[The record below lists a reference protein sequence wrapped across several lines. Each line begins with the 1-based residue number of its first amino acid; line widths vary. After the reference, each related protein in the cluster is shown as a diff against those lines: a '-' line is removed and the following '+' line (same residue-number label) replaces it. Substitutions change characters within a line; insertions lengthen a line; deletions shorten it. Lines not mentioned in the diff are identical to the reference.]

1 MNTQKLKSR
10 IAGLHH
16 HNGHGSVLSK
26 VPVLK
31 PDPDTKWRWAT
42 VQHSAQVVAEPDG
55 AVRVSLDVPEPPPAT
70 VAIEVNSRLP
80 GNLRFA
86 ASANSSLLLA
96 DTLLDGH
103 AHLARTFE
111 QLIAGIS
118 LAVSGDPALCPAEP
132 VAPEQVSAA
141 MKDVDWLEE
150 TVIEVEDGWEFRPRV
165 RGCAIPVNAVIDKS
179 ELRLYRPVVT
189 GFCRSVPSDSLCAQA
204 LRFNSQFKHA
214 RLAMSNGI
222 LFAEARLHS
231 EQLTPLWLETAAWA
245 VAVAERHTRD
255 ILAILNDSKEVADWY
270 AESFLNAQESN
281 RM

>member
-16 HNGHGSVLSK
+16 HDGHGSVLGN
-26 VPVLK
+26 VPGLK
-31 PDPDTKWRWAT
+31 PEPDNTWRWAT
-42 VQHSAQVVAEPDG
+42 VQHTAQVVAAADG
-55 AVRVSLDVPEPPPAT
+55 AVRVSLDVAEPPPAT
-70 VAIEVNSRLP
+70 VAVEVNSRLP

-86 ASANSSLLLA
+86 ARANHSLLLA

-103 AHLARTFE
+103 AHLPRTFE
-111 QLIAGIS
+111 RLIAGIS

-132 VAPEQVSAA
+132 LASEQVSAA
-141 MKDVDWLEE
+141 IEDVDWLEE
-150 TVIEVEDGWEFRPRV
+150 TVIELKDGWEFRPRV
-165 RGCAIPVNAVIDKS
+165 RGCAIPVSASIDKS

-189 GFCRSVPSDSLCAQA
+189 GLGQFVSYDSLCAQA
-204 LRFNSQFKHA
+204 LRFNRQFKHA
-214 RLAMSNGI
+214 RLAMNNGT

-245 VAVAERHTRD
+245 VAVVDRHTRD
-255 ILAILNDSKEVADWY
+255 ILAVLNDNKEVADWY
-270 AESFLNAQESN
+270 AESFLNGQELS